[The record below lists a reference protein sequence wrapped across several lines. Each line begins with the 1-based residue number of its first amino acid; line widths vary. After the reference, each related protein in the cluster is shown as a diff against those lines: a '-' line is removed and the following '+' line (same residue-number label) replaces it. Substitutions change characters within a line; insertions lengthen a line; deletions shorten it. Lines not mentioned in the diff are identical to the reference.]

1 MFFFCVGNR
10 MTPLKWTKK
19 TTWTA
24 GRFNSVKSA
33 KKVDGGSVALIVFER
48 GQKRLISGFGKNAPF
63 FSESRWN
70 RNEYMNK

>member
-1 MFFFCVGNR
+1 MN
-10 MTPLKWTKK
+10 KK

-48 GQKRLISGFGKNAPF
+48 GQKKLISGFGKNAPF
-63 FSESRWN
+63 FFESRWN
-70 RNEYMNK
+70 RNKYMNK